1 MSKEDCSDLR
11 KDRRALL
18 SALVEM
24 VKEAELT
31 SLDYVDGDLSIK
43 LSKAPLSV
51 QQMTALPSQEA
62 VFSAPSTISSQTT
75 PPNSANA
82 AREKSALETKN
93 AVRSPM
99 VGTAYLHPSPEAEPF
114 IKVGDSVTE
123 GQTLMIIEAMKVMN
137 SLGSPRAGTIKA
149 ILVEDAEPVEFDQ
162 DLIIIE

>member
-51 QQMTALPSQEA
+51 QQMAALPSQEA
-62 VFSAPSTISSQTT
+62 VFSAPSTTA
-75 PPNSANA
+75 PPSSANA

-99 VGTAYLHPSPEAEPF
+99 VGTAYLRPSPEAEPF
-114 IKVGDSVTE
+114 IKVGDNVTE

>member
-51 QQMTALPSQEA
+51 QQMTTLPSQEA
-62 VFSAPSTISSQTT
+62 VFSAPSPVSSTT
-75 PPNSANA
+75 APPNSANA
-82 AREKSALETKN
+82 AHEKSASETEN

-99 VGTAYLHPSPEAEPF
+99 VGTAYLRPSPEAEPF
-114 IKVGDSVTE
+114 IKVGDRVTE